1 MDSLSQLSMSSRAA
15 QETFIIEIIITSYL
29 NVILITSYHTILIK
43 IPPITT
49 IKFVLASYIKLYIQH
64 IYYMHTW
71 IYSYTYIYVQL
82 AIATLEKY
90 KLI

>member
-49 IKFVLASYIKLYIQH
+49 IKFVLASYIKLYIQD

-71 IYSYTYIYVQL
+71 IYSYIYIYVQL